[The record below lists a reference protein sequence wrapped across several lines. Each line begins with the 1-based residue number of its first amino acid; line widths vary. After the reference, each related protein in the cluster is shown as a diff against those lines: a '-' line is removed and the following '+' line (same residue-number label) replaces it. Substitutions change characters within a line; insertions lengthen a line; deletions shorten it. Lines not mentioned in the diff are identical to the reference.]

1 MHSVVLHRVGVPI
14 AAKTAQRVHMEV
26 TDDGGWH
33 AGAEVR
39 IVGLVKTPQHNG
51 KVGIISAKAP
61 GTEGRV
67 GVELG
72 KGKPIALRRENLELV
87 KAPQANGQAPETGG
101 RQWTR
106 QPRLPAKRRGES

>member
-1 MHSVVLHRVGVPI
+1 MGVSARGLSPLQDLHSVVLHRVGVPI

-26 TDDGGWH
+26 TDDGGWQ

-51 KVGIISAKAP
+51 KVGLISAKAP

-72 KGKPIALRRENLELV
+72 KDPLLCGVR
-87 KAPQANGQAPETGG
+87 T
-101 RQWTR
+101 
-106 QPRLPAKRRGES
+106 SSS